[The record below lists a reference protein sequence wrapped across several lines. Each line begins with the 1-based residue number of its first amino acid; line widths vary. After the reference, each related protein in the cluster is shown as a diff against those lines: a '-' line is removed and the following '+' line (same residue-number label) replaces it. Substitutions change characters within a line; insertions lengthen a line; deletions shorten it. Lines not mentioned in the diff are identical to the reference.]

1 MERIIKLAGVTY
13 GHCQENIK
21 NFACPTELGISEYD
35 LVREPD
41 NPADPNAVR
50 VEICGFKFGYIP
62 KEQAQEISSIMDNGQ
77 NLAAQFVSVNRSPF
91 HDTEG
96 LTVRIIERP

>member
-1 MERIIKLAGVTY
+1 MAKIIKLAGVTY
-13 GHCQENIK
+13 GPCQENIK
-21 NFACPTELGISEYD
+21 NYACPTELGIDEYE

-50 VEICGFKFGYIP
+50 VEIAGFKFGYIP
-62 KEQAQEISSIMDNGQ
+62 KEQAQEISSIMDNGHK
-77 NLAAQFVSVNRSPF
+77 LVAVFVSLNQHPYHETV
-91 HDTEG
+91 G

>member
-1 MERIIKLAGVTY
+1 MDQIVKLAGVTF
-13 GHCQENIK
+13 GPCQENIK
-21 NFACPTELGISEYD
+21 NFASPQALGIDEYE

-41 NPADPNAVR
+41 NPFDPNAVR

-62 KEQAQEISSIMDNGQ
+62 KEQAQDISSIMDNGE
-77 NLAAQFVSVNRSPF
+77 NLAAQFVSVNRSPL
-91 HDTEG
+91 HDTVG